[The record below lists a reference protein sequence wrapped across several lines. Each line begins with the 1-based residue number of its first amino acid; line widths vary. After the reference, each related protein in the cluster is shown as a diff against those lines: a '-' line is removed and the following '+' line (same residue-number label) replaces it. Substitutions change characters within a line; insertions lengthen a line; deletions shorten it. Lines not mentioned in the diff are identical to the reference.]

1 MIGTWAKGISKEE
14 LVKSTQKGSV
24 ICTDETITPYF
35 EVGIFQVIWKISSNV
50 EEIVEV
56 ILWMQGNQVC

>member
-1 MIGTWAKGISKEE
+1 MIGTWPKGISKEE

-35 EVGIFQVIWKISSNV
+35 EDLVGN
-50 EEIVEV
+50 IV
-56 ILWMQGNQVC
+56 NR